1 MTNKQTKAVIY
12 CRVSNKTQTTRGD
25 GLGSQETR
33 CREYA
38 KYKGYEVEA
47 VFTDDVSGG
56 LIKRPGMQAMLKHMS
71 KYRKNPRVAIIDDIS
86 RLARGLDA
94 HLQLRGAIAKAG
106 ATLESPS
113 IEFGDD
119 SDSVLV
125 ENLLA
130 SVSQHQRQKNSE
142 QTLNRMKSR
151 LKNGY
156 WVFQAPIGYR
166 YQKTSGQG
174 KILVRDEP
182 IASIIQEALEGYAS
196 GRFQLQ
202 TEVKRFLEAFPVF
215 PRDRKGQIH
224 PQKVTNLLTRVFYA
238 GYVESE
244 DWQVSLRLGR
254 HEGIISLE
262 TFKAIQDRLT
272 SNAKTPA
279 RKNLNEDF
287 PLRGFVSCGEC
298 GHNLT
303 ACWSKGRAAHHP
315 YYMCFKK
322 GCSHYRKSI
331 RRDVIEG
338 EFEQFLLSLKPTKEL
353 FNLALSM
360 FKDLWGYRIA
370 FQKNQSKTLE
380 LEISKTE
387 SKIEQLLDRV
397 VDSES
402 ESVVSAYEKRIG
414 ELQLEKQIKQEKISN
429 CGRPIRDFD
438 ESFRTAINFLANPHQ
453 LWATGHMADRHAV
466 MKLTFADKLGYVR
479 GEGFRTPETTLP
491 FKALRSISGGENKM
505 ARLERFERPTAWFV
519 ARYSIQL
526 SYRRLKLEAGLCPK
540 GKSASS

>member
-1 MTNKQTKAVIY
+1 MSSNVTKAVIY

-47 VFTDDVSGG
+47 VFTDDVSGS
-56 LIKRPGMQAMLKHMS
+56 LIKRPGMQAMLKHLS
-71 KYRKNPRVAIIDDIS
+71 KHRKNPRVAIIDDIS

-156 WVFQAPIGYR
+156 WVFQAPVGYK

-174 KILVRDEP
+174 KILVRNEP
-182 IASIIQEALEGYAS
+182 LATIIQEALEGYAS

-202 TEVKRFLEAFPVF
+202 VEVKRFLESFPEF
-215 PRDRKGQIH
+215 PRDSKGYVHNQRVHDILT
-224 PQKVTNLLTRVFYA
+224 KVLYA
-238 GYVESE
+238 GYVDSE
-244 DWQVSLRLGR
+244 DWQVSLRPGR
-254 HEGIISLE
+254 HEGLISLE
-262 TFKAIQDRLT
+262 TYKTIQDRLNT
-272 SNAKTPA
+272 NAKTPA
-279 RKNLNEDF
+279 RKDINLDF
-287 PLRGFVSCGEC
+287 PLRGFVTCGEC

-303 ACWSKGRAAHHP
+303 ACWSKGKNERHP

-338 EFEQFLLSLKPTKEL
+338 EFEQFLMSLKPTPEL
-353 FNLALSM
+353 FDLAKDM
-360 FKDLWGYRIA
+360 FRDLWDYRVA
-370 FQKNQSKTLE
+370 FQKSHSKSLE
-380 LEISKTE
+380 LEINKTE
-387 SKIEQLLDRV
+387 RKIEQLLDRIV
-397 VDSES
+397 EAEDNT
-402 ESVVSAYEKRIG
+402 VVSAYEKRISQ
-414 ELQLEKQIKQEKISN
+414 LQLDKQVMQEKIAK

-438 ESFRTAINFLANPHQ
+438 DSFRTAMDFLANPHE
-453 LWATGHMADRHAV
+453 LWASERMEDRHAV
-466 MKLTFADKLGYVR
+466 MKLTFADRLAYVR

-491 FKALRSISGGENKM
+491 FKALGGISGSNIEM
-505 ARLERFERPTAWFV
+505 ARPERFELPTKWFE
-519 ARYSIQL
+519 ATYSIQL
-526 SYRRLKLEAGLCPK
+526 SYGRVLASETDEGTGL
-540 GKSASS
+540 

>member
-1 MTNKQTKAVIY
+1 MTTNVQKAVIY

-38 KYKGYEVEA
+38 KYKGYEVEK
-47 VFTDDVSGG
+47 VFTDDVSGS

-71 KYRKNPRVAIIDDIS
+71 KHRKSPRVAIIDDIS

-156 WVFQAPIGYR
+156 WVFQAPVGYR

-182 IASIIQEALEGYAS
+182 NASIIQEALEGYAS

-202 TEVKRFLEAFPVF
+202 VEVKRFLESFPNF
-215 PRDRKGQIH
+215 PRDRKGEVRNQR
-224 PQKVTNLLTRVFYA
+224 VTDLLTKVLYA
-238 GYVESE
+238 GYVDSA
-244 DWQVSLRLGR
+244 DWDVSLRPGR
-254 HEGIISLE
+254 HEGLITLE
-262 TFKAIQDRLT
+262 THKKIQDRLKG
-272 SNAKTPA
+272 NAYAPA
-279 RKNLNEDF
+279 RKDINLDF

-303 ACWSKGRAAHHP
+303 ACWSKGSTAKHP

-322 GCSHYRKSI
+322 GCSSYRKSI
-331 RRDVIEG
+331 RREVIEG
-338 EFEQFLLSLKPTKEL
+338 EFEQFLLSLKPTQEL
-353 FNLALSM
+353 FNLTLAM
-360 FKDLWGYRIA
+360 FKELWEYRLEY
-370 FQKNQSKTLE
+370 QKTHSKALQLE
-380 LEISKTE
+380 MNKTE
-387 SKIEQLLDRV
+387 KKIEQLLDRIV
-397 VDSES
+397 NAES
-402 ESVVSAYEKRIG
+402 TAVVSAYEKRIG
-414 ELQLEKQIKQEKISN
+414 ELQLEKQIMQEKVAN
-429 CGRPIRDFD
+429 CGRPLRGFD
-438 ESFRTAINFLANPHQ
+438 ESFRTAMDFLSNPHE
-453 LWATGHMADRHAV
+453 LWASGRMEDRHAV
-466 MKLTFADKLGYVR
+466 MKLTFADRLAYVR

-491 FKALRSISGGENKM
+491 FKALGSFCGGENKM
-505 ARLERFERPTAWFV
+505 ARPAGFEPATPGSGNQC
-519 ARYSIQL
+519 SI
-526 SYRRLKLEAGLCPK
+526 P
-540 GKSASS
+540 

>member
-1 MTNKQTKAVIY
+1 MTSSAQKAVIY

-38 KYKGYEVEA
+38 KYKGYEVEK
-47 VFTDDVSGG
+47 VFTDDVSGS
-56 LIKRPGMQAMLKHMS
+56 LIKRPGMQALLAHLSKH
-71 KYRKNPRVAIIDDIS
+71 RKNPRVAIIDDIS

-156 WVFQAPIGYR
+156 WVFQAPVGYR

-182 IASIIQEALEGYAS
+182 IARIIQEALEGYAC

-202 TEVKRFLEAFPVF
+202 VEVKRFLESFPNY
-215 PRDRKGQIH
+215 PRDSKGEVRNQR
-224 PQKVTNLLTRVFYA
+224 VTELLTRVLYA
-238 GYVESE
+238 GYVESA
-244 DWQVSLRLGR
+244 DWEVSLRPGR
-254 HEGIISLE
+254 HEGLISLE
-262 TFKAIQDRLT
+262 TYQKIQERLKG
-272 SNAKTPA
+272 NANAPA
-279 RKNLNEDF
+279 RKDINHDF
-287 PLRGFVSCGEC
+287 PLRGFVSCGDC
-298 GHNLT
+298 GHSLT
-303 ACWSKGRAAHHP
+303 ACWSKGRTVKHP

-322 GCSHYRKSI
+322 GCSSYRKSI
-331 RRDVIEG
+331 KREVIEG
-338 EFEQFLLSLKPTKEL
+338 EFEQFLLSLKPTREL
-353 FNLALSM
+353 FNLALTM
-360 FKDLWGYRIA
+360 FKELWEYRLE
-370 FQKNQSKTLE
+370 FQRTHSKSLQ
-380 LEISKTE
+380 LEINKAE
-387 SKIEQLLDRV
+387 KKIEQLLDRI
-397 VDSES
+397 VDAES
-402 ESVVSAYEKRIG
+402 TSVISAYEKRIG
-414 ELQLEKQIKQEKISN
+414 ELQLEKQIMQEKIAS
-429 CGRPIRDFD
+429 CGRPLKDFD
-438 ESFRTAINFLANPHQ
+438 ESFRTAMEFLSNPHE
-453 LWATGHMADRHAV
+453 LWASGHIENRHAV
-466 MKLTFADKLGYVR
+466 MKLTFSDRLAYVR

-491 FKALRSISGGENKM
+491 FKALGGMTGGENKM
-505 ARLERFERPTAWFV
+505 AHPGGFEPPT
-519 ARYSIQL
+519 
-526 SYRRLKLEAGLCPK
+526 P
-540 GKSASS
+540 

>member
-1 MTNKQTKAVIY
+1 MTTNTQKAVIY

-38 KYKGYEVEA
+38 KYKGYEVEK

-151 LKNGY
+151 MKNGY
-156 WVFQAPIGYR
+156 WVFQAPVGYR

-182 IASIIQEALEGYAS
+182 VASIIQEALEGYAC

-202 TEVKRFLEAFPVF
+202 VEVKRFLESFPHY
-215 PRDRKGQIH
+215 PKDSKGEVRNQR
-224 PQKVTNLLTRVFYA
+224 VTDLLTRVLYA
-238 GYVESE
+238 GYIESN
-244 DWQVSLRLGR
+244 DWEVSLRPGR
-254 HEGIISLE
+254 HEGLITLE
-262 TFKAIQDRLT
+262 TYKKIQDRLSGT
-272 SNAKTPA
+272 AYAPA
-279 RKNLNEDF
+279 RKDINMDF

-303 ACWSKGRAAHHP
+303 ACWSKGKTAHHP

-322 GCSHYRKSI
+322 GCDSYRKSI

-338 EFEQFLLSLKPTKEL
+338 EFEQFLLSLKPTREL
-353 FNLALSM
+353 FNLALAM
-360 FKDLWGYRIA
+360 FRELWEYRLEY
-370 FQKNQSKTLE
+370 QKTHRKSLE
-380 LEISKTE
+380 LEMAKTE
-387 SKIEQLLDRV
+387 KKIGQLLDRI
-397 VDSES
+397 VDAES
-402 ESVVSAYEKRIG
+402 TSVISAYEKRIG
-414 ELQLEKQIKQEKISN
+414 ELQLEKQIMQEKVAN
-429 CGRPIRDFD
+429 CGRPLRDFD
-438 ESFRTAINFLANPHQ
+438 ESFRTSMDFLGNPHQ
-453 LWATGHMADRHAV
+453 LWATGRMEDRHAV
-466 MKLTFADKLGYVR
+466 MKLTFADKLAYIR
-479 GEGFRTPETTLP
+479 GKGFRTPETTLP
-491 FKALRSISGGENKM
+491 FKALGGISSGENKM
-505 ARLERFERPTAWFV
+505 AHPERFELPTKWFE
-519 ARYSIQL
+519 ATYSIQL
-526 SYRRLKLEAGLCPK
+526 SYGCI
-540 GKSASS
+540 

>member
-1 MTNKQTKAVIY
+1 MTNKEMKAVIY

-47 VFTDDVSGG
+47 VFTDDVSGS
-56 LIKRPGMQAMLKHMS
+56 LIKRPGMQAMLKHLS

-94 HLQLRGAIAKAG
+94 HLQLRAAIAKAG

-113 IEFGDD
+113 IEFGED

-156 WVFQAPIGYR
+156 WVFQAPIGFR

-174 KILVRDEP
+174 KILVRDEHL
-182 IASIIQEALEGYAS
+182 ASIVQEALEGYAN
-196 GRFQLQ
+196 GRFQIQ
-202 TEVKRFLEAFPVF
+202 VEIKRFLESFPEF
-215 PRDRKGQIH
+215 PKNRKGEVH
-224 PQKVTNLLTRVFYA
+224 PQRVTNLLTRVFYA
-238 GYVESE
+238 GYIESE
-244 DWQVSLRLGR
+244 DWQVSLRPGR
-254 HEGIISLE
+254 HEGLISLE

-272 SNAKTPA
+272 SNAKAPA
-279 RKNLNEDF
+279 RKNLNLDF
-287 PLRGFVSCGEC
+287 PLRGYVSCGEC

-303 ACWSKGRAAHHP
+303 ACWAKGRSARHP
-315 YYMCFKK
+315 YYMCFQK
-322 GCSHYRKSI
+322 GCSSYRKSI
-331 RRDVIEG
+331 RRDVIED

-353 FNLALSM
+353 FNLALAM
-360 FKDLWGYRIA
+360 FKDLWGYRVA
-370 FQKNQSKTLE
+370 SQKDHSKSLE
-380 LEISKTE
+380 LEISKGE
-387 SKIEQLLDRV
+387 RKIEQLLDRI
-397 VDSES
+397 VDAES
-402 ESVVSAYEKRIG
+402 DSVVSAYEKRIG
-414 ELQLEKQIKQEKISN
+414 QLQFDKQVMQEKISN

-438 ESFRTAINFLANPHQ
+438 KSFRTAMDFLANPYQ
-453 LWATGHMADRHAV
+453 LWDTGRMEDRHTV
-466 MKLTFADKLGYVR
+466 MKLTFTDKLRYVR
-479 GEGFRTPETTLP
+479 GEGFRTPETALP
-491 FKALRSISGGENKM
+491 FKALSGISGDENKM
-505 ARLERFERPTAWFV
+505 VRSEGFEPSTPGSGNQC
-519 ARYSIQL
+519 SI
-526 SYRRLKLEAGLCPK
+526 P
-540 GKSASS
+540 

>member
-1 MTNKQTKAVIY
+1 MTINAQKAVIY
-12 CRVSNKTQTTRGD
+12 CRVSSKAQTTRGD

-38 KYKGYEVEA
+38 KYKGYEVEK
-47 VFTDDVSGG
+47 VFTDDVSGS
-56 LIKRPGMQAMLKHMS
+56 LIKRPGMQSMLAHMS
-71 KYRKNPRVAIIDDIS
+71 KHRKNPRVAVIDDIS

-94 HLQLRGAIAKAG
+94 HLQLRSAIAKAG

-156 WVFQAPIGYR
+156 WVFQAPVGYR

-174 KILVRDEP
+174 KILIRDEP
-182 IASIIQEALEGYAS
+182 IASIIQEALEGYAC

-202 TEVKRFLEAFPVF
+202 VEVKRFLESFPDY
-215 PRDRKGQIH
+215 PKNRKGVVVNQR
-224 PQKVTNLLTRVFYA
+224 VTDLLTKVLYA
-238 GYVESE
+238 GYVESS
-244 DWQVSLRLGR
+244 DWGVSLRPGQHDGL
-254 HEGIISLE
+254 ISLE
-262 TFKAIQDRLT
+262 TYKKIQERLNG
-272 SNAKTPA
+272 NAYAPA
-279 RKNLNEDF
+279 RKDINLDF

-303 ACWSKGRAAHHP
+303 ACWSKGSTAKHP

-322 GCSHYRKSI
+322 GCSSYRKSI
-331 RRDVIEG
+331 RRELIEG

-353 FNLALSM
+353 FNLALAM
-360 FKDLWGYRIA
+360 FKELWEYRLE
-370 FQKNQSKTLE
+370 FQKTHSKSLQLDMAKSE
-380 LEISKTE
+380 K
-387 SKIEQLLDRV
+387 KIEQLLDRIV
-397 VDSES
+397 AAES
-402 ESVVSAYEKRIG
+402 TAVVSAYEKRIG
-414 ELQLEKQIKQEKISN
+414 ELQLEKQIMQEKVAN
-429 CGRPIRDFD
+429 CGRPLRGFD
-438 ESFRTAINFLANPHQ
+438 ESFRTAMDFLANPYE
-453 LWATGHMADRHAV
+453 LWGTGRMEDRHAV
-466 MKLTFADKLGYVR
+466 MKLTFADRLAYVR

-491 FKALRSISGGENKM
+491 FKALGNFSGGKNKM
-505 ARLERFERPTAWFV
+505 VPRRGFEPLTCPLGGGRA
-519 ARYSIQL
+519 IQL
-526 SYRRLKLEAGLCPK
+526 CHR
-540 GKSASS
+540 GKR